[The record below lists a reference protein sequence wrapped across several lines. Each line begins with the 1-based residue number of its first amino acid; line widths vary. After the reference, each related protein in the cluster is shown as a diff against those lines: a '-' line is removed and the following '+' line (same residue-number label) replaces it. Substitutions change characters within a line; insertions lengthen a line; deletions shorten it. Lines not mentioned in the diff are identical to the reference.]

1 MGKGMK
7 KPVPEYR
14 GKRGPYTSAVLARLL
29 DAEGFSDHVA
39 NQVEGYWRR
48 SSAQKD
54 LAHIEYL
61 KRGIAALAQKL
72 TDDEKMIMGKFVS
85 LHMRMGFDTGLRM
98 GLAVRLIREPD
109 TARQHFDPAADHKLD
124 EFTDPAP

>member
-1 MGKGMK
+1 MK
-7 KPVPEYR
+7 PKCR
-14 GKRGPYTSAVLARLL
+14 GKDGPFTSAVLARLL
-29 DAEGFSDHVA
+29 DSEGFSDHVA

-48 SSAQKD
+48 SNAQKD

-98 GLAVRLIREPD
+98 GLAVRLVREPD
-109 TARQHFDPAADHKLD
+109 SVRQ
-124 EFTDPAP
+124 